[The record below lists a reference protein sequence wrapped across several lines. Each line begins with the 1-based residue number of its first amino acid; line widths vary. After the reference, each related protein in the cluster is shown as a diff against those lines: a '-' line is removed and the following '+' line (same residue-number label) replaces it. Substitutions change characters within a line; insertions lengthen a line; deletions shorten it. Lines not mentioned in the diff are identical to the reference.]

1 MEEAIEAWESEG
13 GALGRT
19 EWWPRSTIA
28 DEAEQLMAKNI
39 NSDPILTQE
48 SALSP
53 QSMKLERKVY
63 SKGRRVL
70 QDSHRCRLNRR
81 TRGARRRFFY
91 VVMRPRTLWLLFL
104 YLVASVAGASAQTSR
119 TVPTVETI
127 IARMAQ
133 ARDENESRFRPY
145 IVTRDY
151 KLFGQARNKTKSQV
165 IADISFVPPDLK
177 NYAIQQSNGTG
188 LGERIVRRMLA
199 SEAEIAK
206 DCLSTDFS
214 AANYEFRFVREED
227 VTGQR
232 CYVLELLPKRKDRNL
247 LRGNIWVDA
256 TTYLLRRTEGEPAKI
271 PSWWLRDVRI
281 ALLYGDVS
289 GMWLQ
294 TALEATATVRILGP
308 YTMVSHDVKYKIG
321 EPVVAAGPKQALKAY
336 AGRISSTPHDSR
348 SSKRFVGKKD

>member
-1 MEEAIEAWESEG
+1 MEEAIEAWEGEG
-13 GALGRT
+13 GAVGRT

-39 NSDPILTQE
+39 KSGIILTEE

-53 QSMKLERKVY
+53 QSMKLERKV

-70 QDSHRCRLNRR
+70 QDCRLNRR
-81 TRGARRRFFY
+81 TSGARRRFFY

-104 YLVASVAGASAQTSR
+104 YLVAAVPCASAQTSR

-133 ARDENESRFRPY
+133 ARDDNESRFRRY
-145 IVTRDY
+145 VVTRDY
-151 KLFGQARNKTKSQV
+151 QLFGKERDKSKSQV
-165 IADISFVPPDLK
+165 IADVIFVPPDLK
-177 NYAIQQSNGTG
+177 NYSIQQTNGTG

-227 VTGQR
+227 VSGQR

-308 YTMVSHDVKYKIG
+308 YTMVSRDVKYELGKA
-321 EPVVAAGPKQALKAY
+321 VVAARPKQALKAY
-336 AGRISSTPHDSR
+336 AGKISSTRHDSR
-348 SSKRFVGKKD
+348 TSNVIRW